1 MIIIMMIMTMVDN
14 HSNYIA
20 IFLVVILLHPSCII
34 TSHLPKNNNK
44 PTNKQ
49 T

>member
-1 MIIIMMIMTMVDN
+1 MIMMMIPMIMVDN
-14 HSNYIA
+14 HCNYIA